1 MQRRPPIVKAVLSA
15 TTKVIWAAL
24 RNSWRILMIVESNT
38 YRPEAYYMRG
48 PGPKWR
54 AKHQSQA

>member
-1 MQRRPPIVKAVLSA
+1 MATVLISTGKA
-15 TTKVIWAAL
+15 IWAAL
-24 RNSWRILMIVESNT
+24 RNSWRMLMIVENTT

-54 AKHQSQA
+54 EKHQSHA